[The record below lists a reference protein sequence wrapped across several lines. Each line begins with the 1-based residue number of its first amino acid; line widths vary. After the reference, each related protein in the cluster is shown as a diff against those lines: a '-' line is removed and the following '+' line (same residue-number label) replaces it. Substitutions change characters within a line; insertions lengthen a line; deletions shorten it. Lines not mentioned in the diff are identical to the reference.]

1 MPPSS
6 VCVICWLESLQ
17 QETPF
22 LLVAEIHHAIDVCA
36 DWIHAMIV
44 TSGLPTKRVF
54 MMVRGD
60 VDLLVSDV
68 LASGGSP
75 EVQLG
80 VDQSTLC
87 CSCSLSTVHTS
98 LYSHLVNAN
107 MQRELLGPAPITNLH
122 MMQSRSK
129 ISIVGARTSSWTW
142 IP

>member
-6 VCVICWLESLQ
+6 VCVMCWLESLQ

-54 MMVRGD
+54 MMERGD

-75 EVQLG
+75 EVQYSRGRSIHPLLQLLI
-80 VDQSTLC
+80 VDSPYLTLF
-87 CSCSLSTVHTS
+87 SPRKRQYAT
-98 LYSHLVNAN
+98 
-107 MQRELLGPAPITNLH
+107 
-122 MMQSRSK
+122 
-129 ISIVGARTSSWTW
+129 RTSRTR
-142 IP
+142 PDH